1 MVIKKYIG
9 RHLIQN
15 PIKLIMNTDTYGSV
29 YTNNMNPSELLV
41 SAIDIQRQKE
51 TEANIWKDSKYKY
64 IAELE
69 SNNVG
74 NVGENLIQ
82 KICENLGI
90 ESSINGAKTKLKGGG
105 TDGDGRI
112 KGRSVE
118 IKTARLGASM
128 SSFQHELGEHPW
140 KAEFI
145 AFVDVAPAH
154 IYLTLF
160 PNFTEQHYKSGQKCA
175 PYFPTKTATWRKGE
189 GAFKLDTSPNINE
202 SLITI
207 GNCIKINDTT
217 TFDELSAFIHR
228 VIP

>member
-1 MVIKKYIG
+1 MCIKKVQNPVK
-9 RHLIQN
+9 LIQTSTALFTCIN
-15 PIKLIMNTDTYGSV
+15 
-29 YTNNMNPSELLV
+29 NNMNPSDILV
-41 SAIDIQRQKE
+41 SAIDVQRQKE
-51 TEANIWKDSKYKY
+51 EAANIWKDSKYKY

-90 ESSINGAKTKLKGGG
+90 ESSIDGAKTKHKGGG

-118 IKTARLGASM
+118 IKTARLGISM
-128 SSFQHELGEHPW
+128 TSFQHELGEHPW

-145 AFVDVAPAH
+145 AFVDIAPAH
-154 IYLTLF
+154 IYLSLF
-160 PNFTEQHYKSGQKCA
+160 PNFTEEHYKSGQKCA
-175 PYFPTKTATWRKGE
+175 PYFPSKTATWRKGE

-202 SLITI
+202 ALITI

-217 TFDELSAFIHR
+217 TIEELGAFIHR
-228 VIP
+228 VIQ

>member
-1 MVIKKYIG
+1 MCIQK
-9 RHLIQN
+9 LIQKSPVIN
-15 PIKLIMNTDTYGSV
+15 NIHNN
-29 YTNNMNPSELLV
+29 NNMNPSDLLV
-41 SAIDIQRQKE
+41 SVIDVQRQKE
-51 TEANIWKDSKYKY
+51 NEANIWRDSKYKY

-82 KICENLGI
+82 KICESQGI
-90 ESSINGAKTKLKGGG
+90 SSSVDGSKTKQHGGG

-112 KGRSVE
+112 NGRSVE
-118 IKTARLGASM
+118 IKTARLGANM
-128 SSFQHELGEHPW
+128 TSFQHELAEHPW

-154 IYLTLF
+154 IYLSIF
-160 PNFTEQHYKSGQKCA
+160 PNFTEEHYKSGQKCA

-189 GAFKLDTSPNINE
+189 GAFKLDTTLVINE
-202 SLITI
+202 ALITM

-217 TFDELSAFIHR
+217 TFEELGAFIHR

>member
-1 MVIKKYIG
+1 MCIQKLKLTQNPLK
-9 RHLIQN
+9 LIQKSQVIN
-15 PIKLIMNTDTYGSV
+15 NIHNN
-29 YTNNMNPSELLV
+29 NNMNPSDLLV
-41 SAIDIQRQKE
+41 SVIDVQRQKE
-51 TEANIWKDSKYKY
+51 NEANIWRDSKYKY

-74 NVGENLIQ
+74 NVGEGLLQ
-82 KICENLGI
+82 KICENQGI
-90 ESSINGAKTKLKGGG
+90 ESSIDGAKTKLKGGG

-128 SSFQHELGEHPW
+128 TSFQHELGEHPW
-140 KAEFI
+140 KANYI

-154 IYLTLF
+154 IYLSVF
-160 PNFTEQHYKSGQKCA
+160 PNFTEEHYKSGQKCA
-175 PYFPTKTATWRKGE
+175 PYFPSKTVTWRKGE

-202 SLITI
+202 ALITM

-217 TFDELSAFIHR
+217 TFEELGAFIQR
-228 VIP
+228 IVL

>member
-1 MVIKKYIG
+1 MCIQK
-9 RHLIQN
+9 LIQKSPAIN
-15 PIKLIMNTDTYGSV
+15 NLHN
-29 YTNNMNPSELLV
+29 NNMNPSDLLV
-41 SAIDIQRQKE
+41 SVIDVQRQKE
-51 TEANIWKDSKYKY
+51 NEANIWRDSKYKY

-74 NVGENLIQ
+74 NVGEGLLQ
-82 KICENLGI
+82 KICENQGI
-90 ESSINGAKTKLKGGG
+90 ESSIDGAKTKLKGGG

-128 SSFQHELGEHPW
+128 TSYQHELGEHPW
-140 KAEFI
+140 KANYI

-154 IYLTLF
+154 IYLSVF
-160 PNFTEQHYKSGQKCA
+160 PNFTEEHYKSGQKCA
-175 PYFPTKTATWRKGE
+175 PYFPSKTVTWRKGE

-202 SLITI
+202 ALITM

-217 TFDELSAFIHR
+217 TFEELGAFIQR
-228 VIP
+228 IVL